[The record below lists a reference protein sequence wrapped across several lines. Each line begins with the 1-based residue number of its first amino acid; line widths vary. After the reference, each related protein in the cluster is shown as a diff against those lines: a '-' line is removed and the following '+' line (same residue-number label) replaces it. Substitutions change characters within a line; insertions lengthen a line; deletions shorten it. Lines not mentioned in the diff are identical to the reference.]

1 MPDINAYIMNPGN
14 GSKSPEMLDRE
25 LVINEWSKEVAQSL
39 SEKEGIEL
47 TQDHWR
53 VINYLQEYYL
63 LHGWPSSIHTMTQKL
78 DSAFADHGG
87 TRYLYQLFPAG
98 PLAQGC
104 RLAGLPV
111 PHNAENDSFGSAQ

>member
-1 MPDINAYIMNPGN
+1 MPDINTYIRNSESGN
-14 GSKSPEMLDRE
+14 KTPEMLDRE
-25 LVINEWSKEVAQSL
+25 LVVNEWSKEVAQNL

-53 VINYLQEYYL
+53 VINYLQEYYV
-63 LHGWPSSIHTMTQKL
+63 LHGWPKNIHTLTQKL
-78 DSAFADHGG
+78 DEAFSDHGG

-98 PLAQGC
+98 PLAQGS

-111 PHNAENDSFGSAQ
+111 PNNAENESFGSVQ

>member
-1 MPDINAYIMNPGN
+1 MPDINTYIMHPDSGN
-14 GSKSPEMLDRE
+14 KSPEMLDRE
-25 LVINEWSKEVAQSL
+25 LVIREWSKEAAQAL

-63 LHGWPSSIHTMTQKL
+63 HHGWPQSIHTLTQKL
-78 DSAFADHGG
+78 DAAFADHGG
-87 TRYLYQLFPAG
+87 VRYLYQLFPAG

-111 PHNAENDSFGSAQ
+111 PHNAENDSFGSVQ

>member
-1 MPDINAYIMNPGN
+1 MPDINTYIMHPDS

-25 LVINEWSKEVAQSL
+25 LVIREWSKEAAQVL
-39 SEKEGIEL
+39 SEKEGVEL

-63 LHGWPSSIHTMTQKL
+63 LHGWPQSIHTLAQKL
-78 DSAFADHGG
+78 DEAFADHGG
-87 TRYLYQLFPAG
+87 ARFLYQLFPGG

-111 PHNAENDSFGSAQ
+111 PHNAENDSFGSVQ

>member
-1 MPDINAYIMNPGN
+1 MPDINDYIMHPDS

-25 LVINEWSKEVAQSL
+25 LVIKEWSKEAAQAL
-39 SEKEGIEL
+39 SEQEGIVL

-53 VINYLQEYYL
+53 VMNYLQEYYL
-63 LHGWPSSIHTMTQKL
+63 LHGWPSSIHTLTQKL
-78 DSAFADHGG
+78 DAAFADHGG
-87 TRYLYQLFPAG
+87 ASFLYQLFPGG

-111 PHNAENDSFGSAQ
+111 PRNAENNSFGSVQ

>member
-1 MPDINAYIMNPGN
+1 MPDINTYITNPNSGN
-14 GSKSPEMLDRE
+14 KSPEMLDRE
-25 LVINEWSKEVAQSL
+25 LVIKEWSKEAAQAL

-63 LHGWPSSIHTMTQKL
+63 LHGWPQSIHTLSQKI
-78 DSAFADHGG
+78 DAAFADHGG
-87 TRYLYQLFPAG
+87 ARYLYQLFPSG

-111 PHNAENDSFGSAQ
+111 PHNAENNSFGSAQ